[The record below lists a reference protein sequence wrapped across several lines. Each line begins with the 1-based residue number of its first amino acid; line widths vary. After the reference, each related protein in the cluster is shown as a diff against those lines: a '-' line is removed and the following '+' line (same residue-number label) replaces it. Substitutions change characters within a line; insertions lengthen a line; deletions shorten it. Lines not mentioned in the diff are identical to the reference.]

1 MSEAIIEKKITDET
15 VVPNAPVETALP
27 DVPPA
32 TGAAA
37 PAVAA
42 PAAPAT
48 DRPAGDHRGGP
59 GGGRGGMGGRG
70 GGRGRGPGGNRGPR
84 RDENKSDLLEKVVF
98 INRCAKVVKGGR
110 RFSFSALLVV
120 GDRKGKVGV
129 GFGKANEV
137 TEAIR
142 KATDAARKHLEPVSL
157 RGPTIPHEV
166 MGQFGGGRVLLRPAS
181 PGTGLIAG
189 GGVRAVVEAAGIKD
203 LLAKSLGSGN
213 PANVVK
219 ATLDALKQLRLKEN
233 IFQLRGKTIKVA
245 APADAATKVE
255 SKNEASAEIAKGGK
269 SKAKGAKAE
278 KPAPEKAA
286 PEKAAK
292 VEKAGE
298 SDPALAS

>member
-1 MSEAIIEKKITDET
+1 M
-15 VVPNAPVETALP
+15 
-27 DVPPA
+27 
-32 TGAAA
+32 
-37 PAVAA
+37 
-42 PAAPAT
+42 AT
-48 DRPAGDHRGGP
+48 DGRNRRNDNSSGGQKGDTT
-59 GGGRGGMGGRG
+59 
-70 GGRGRGPGGNRGPR
+70 
-84 RDENKSDLLEKVVF
+84 EKVVF

-203 LLAKSLGSGN
+203 LLAKS
-213 PANVVK
+213 
-219 ATLDALKQLRLKEN
+219 
-233 IFQLRGKTIKVA
+233 I
-245 APADAATKVE
+245 
-255 SKNEASAEIAKGGK
+255 
-269 SKAKGAKAE
+269 
-278 KPAPEKAA
+278 
-286 PEKAAK
+286 
-292 VEKAGE
+292 
-298 SDPALAS
+298 

>member
-1 MSEAIIEKKITDET
+1 MPEATIEKKITDET
-15 VVPNAPVETALP
+15 VIPNAPIETALP
-27 DVPPA
+27 D
-32 TGAAA
+32 A
-37 PAVAA
+37 PETAAVASA
-42 PAAPAT
+42 PVVPG
-48 DRPAGDHRGGP
+48 RSFGDNR
-59 GGGRGGMGGRG
+59 GGGRGRGGQ

-84 RDENKSDLLEKVVF
+84 GGRDENKSDLLEKVVF

-166 MGQFGGGRVLLRPAS
+166 IGTFGGGRVLLRPAS

-233 IFQLRGKTIKVA
+233 IFQLRGKTPKETPKVA
-245 APADAATKVE
+245 APADATAKEEPKTD
-255 SKNEASAEIAKGGK
+255 ASTETAKGGK
-269 SKAKGAKAE
+269 GKAKAKAT
-278 KPAPEKAA
+278 KPE
-286 PEKAAK
+286 
-292 VEKAGE
+292 AGE

>member
-1 MSEAIIEKKITDET
+1 MSNEPSDQKIVEQT
-15 VVPNAPVETALP
+15 VVPNSVVEKAPLDQPEA
-27 DVPPA
+27 
-32 TGAAA
+32 AAA
-37 PAVAA
+37 PAPEAEVVAPVAA
-42 PAAPAT
+42 PAAAAPR
-48 DRPAGDHRGGP
+48 DNRGGQ
-59 GGGRGGMGGRG
+59 GGRGRG
-70 GGRGRGPGGNRGPR
+70 PGGRGRGPGGNRGPR
-84 RDENKSDLLEKVVF
+84 QRGDEQKSDLLEKVVF

-157 RGPTIPHEV
+157 KGATIPHEV
-166 MGQFGGGRVLLRPAS
+166 LGQFGGGRVFLRPAS

-219 ATLDALKQLRLKEN
+219 ATLDALKQLRPKEA
-233 IFQLRGKTIKVA
+233 IFQLRGKEVKAAVPAA
-245 APADAATKVE
+245 APADAAAPGAE
-255 SKNEASAEIAKGGK
+255 SAAKPAK
-269 SKAKGAKAE
+269 SKAK
-278 KPAPEKAA
+278 
-286 PEKAAK
+286 KAAK
-292 VEKAGE
+292 PDADA
-298 SDPALAS
+298 DPALAS